1 MRVIQTDE
9 IEKILKSNTE
19 ENFITFTTEK
29 EALVS
34 LIDIIS
40 WMMPSVEQ
48 HNIFELLL
56 FPPYGFGGLAYIS
69 KISSSGFSSLKQLI
83 IEKIENKLN
92 KKFSSI
98 KEENNKIIYLDGRGL
113 YTNVLYSKNIFLFY
127 SRWWI
132 DKNLTGNDM
141 ISIIKES
148 LEEIFE
154 N

>member
-1 MRVIQTDE
+1 MKVIQVDE
-9 IEKILKSNTE
+9 IEKNLKSNTK
-19 ENFITFTTEK
+19 ENFITYTTEK
-29 EALVS
+29 EGLVS

-40 WMMPSVEQ
+40 WLMPAVEQ
-48 HNIFELLL
+48 NNILELLL

-69 KISSSGFSSLKQLI
+69 KISSSDFSSLKQLI

-98 KEENNKIIYLDGRGL
+98 KEENNKIIYLDGRGF
-113 YTNVLYSKNIFLFY
+113 YTNVLYSKNIFLCY

-141 ISIIKES
+141 IAIIKES

>member
-1 MRVIQTDE
+1 MRVIQADE
-9 IEKILKSNTE
+9 IEKNLKSDTE
-19 ENFITFTTEK
+19 ENFITFTTDK

-56 FPPYGFGGLAYIS
+56 FPPYGFGGLAHIS

-132 DKNLTGNDM
+132 DKNLTGDDM